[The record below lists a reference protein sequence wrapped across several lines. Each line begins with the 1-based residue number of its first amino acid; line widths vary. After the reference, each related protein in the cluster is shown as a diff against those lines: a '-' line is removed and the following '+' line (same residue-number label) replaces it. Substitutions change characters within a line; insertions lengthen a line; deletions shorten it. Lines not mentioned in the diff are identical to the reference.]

1 MKTVSRFIVALM
13 GLGVVLTA
21 CDQREFDMPPLN
33 EPVYS
38 DTATLTIAAFK
49 AKYAGVAVTQ
59 ITDDDVISGIVV
71 ANDISGNF
79 YKELTIMD
87 STGGLKVAIN
97 QGDLYTQFR
106 LGQQV
111 FIECKDLYVGK
122 YGGYMQLGGPYNTGI
137 GQMTWEVA
145 QAHVFRDGWPEPDH
159 TLLTP
164 QVVSMNT
171 VAAEANLG
179 KLITLENVFF
189 ATGGTEVCAPVATDG
204 STQTVSKTLSS
215 TDFPGKTLVVRL
227 SSASDFANKTLPAG
241 NGNLTGILSVYN
253 NTYQFTPRDSMDF
266 AFVGFGSGFV
276 SQGSGTKADPYL
288 VGYVLNNQG
297 KGKTAW
303 MKGYIVGALK
313 SGVNA
318 TNPLDNNDD
327 ISWTAPFMN
336 NTLVLA
342 ADSMETDWSKCV
354 VVNLPAG
361 SSLRDSVNLSDH
373 PANRRRLLAVTG
385 TFENYLG
392 GAGVTVATGVVADYW
407 LDEPST
413 DPGNGGEGD
422 GTSAKPYS
430 VAQAKLKQGETGK
443 WVTGYIVGFI
453 NTSSSPYTYTYSAS
467 GAIASNLLLAD
478 SPTETADGNCVPVQ
492 LSYGTDPRTALNL
505 LDNPAKLGTQV
516 SVQGSL
522 EAYFSVPGIKS
533 LTAYAL
539 GGTGT
544 GGSDPDP
551 EPGTTIYSETFATG
565 LGGFT
570 GVSVSGAQVW
580 EHKTYS
586 GSGYANMSGFADSRS
601 NANED
606 WLISPAINL
615 SAVSAATVSFK
626 HAINKGL
633 VANLTTNHTLWVST
647 NYTSGAP
654 STATWNQVPITT
666 YPTGAD
672 WTFVSSGNISLPT
685 AVMGQS
691 NVRLAFKY
699 LCSDSESA
707 TWEIKE
713 LVVQ

>member
-59 ITDDDVISGIVV
+59 ISDDDVISGIVV

-266 AFVGFGSGFV
+266 AFVGFGAGFV

-288 VGYVLNNQG
+288 VGYALSHQSIG
-297 KGKTAW
+297 KMAW
-303 MKGYIVGALK
+303 VKGYIVGALN
-313 SGVNA
+313 SGVSMD
-318 TNPLDNNDD
+318 NPLTGNEG
-327 ISWTAPFMN
+327 IKWTAP
-336 NTLVLA
+336 
-342 ADSMETDWSKCV
+342 
-354 VVNLPAG
+354 
-361 SSLRDSVNLSDH
+361 
-373 PANRRRLLAVTG
+373 
-385 TFENYLG
+385 
-392 GAGVTVATGVVADYW
+392 
-407 LDEPST
+407 
-413 DPGNGGEGD
+413 
-422 GTSAKPYS
+422 
-430 VAQAKLKQGETGK
+430 
-443 WVTGYIVGFI
+443 
-453 NTSSSPYTYTYSAS
+453 
-467 GAIASNLLLAD
+467 
-478 SPTETADGNCVPVQ
+478 
-492 LSYGTDPRTALNL
+492 
-505 LDNPAKLGTQV
+505 
-516 SVQGSL
+516 
-522 EAYFSVPGIKS
+522 
-533 LTAYAL
+533 
-539 GGTGT
+539 
-544 GGSDPDP
+544 
-551 EPGTTIYSETFATG
+551 
-565 LGGFT
+565 
-570 GVSVSGAQVW
+570 
-580 EHKTYS
+580 
-586 GSGYANMSGFADSRS
+586 
-601 NANED
+601 
-606 WLISPAINL
+606 
-615 SAVSAATVSFK
+615 
-626 HAINKGL
+626 
-633 VANLTTNHTLWVST
+633 
-647 NYTSGAP
+647 
-654 STATWNQVPITT
+654 
-666 YPTGAD
+666 
-672 WTFVSSGNISLPT
+672 
-685 AVMGQS
+685 
-691 NVRLAFKY
+691 
-699 LCSDSESA
+699 
-707 TWEIKE
+707 
-713 LVVQ
+713 